1 MIKGFGGATLW
12 SEDLNNLLPFYRDT
26 LGLEPGRGMDGFIA
40 FDGGQGGSAS
50 FNLGTHSEVHGPNKD
65 PMRHM
70 VAFVTDDM
78 AGTVAEL
85 KAKGVQFL
93 SEPAKFDTVTVSTF
107 SDPEGNLVQ
116 LLQWD

>member
-1 MIKGFGGATLW
+1 MITGFGGATVW

-26 LGLEPGRGMDGFIA
+26 LGLTPGTSMDGFIA
-40 FDGGQGGSAS
+40 FDGGSGGPS
-50 FNLGTHSEVHGPNKD
+50 FNIGTHSEVHGPNKD

-70 VAFVTDDM
+70 VAFTTDDM

-85 KAKGVQFL
+85 KAKGVHFL